1 MEIIYLFLYK
11 NIYIIIYYNEVCQK
25 SNLILTISK
34 DSPPF
39 ALQNSYALKKKK
51 KQYFEH
57 WCKMLGDRN
66 IRS

>member
-25 SNLILTISK
+25 RNLILTISK

-39 ALQNSYALKKKK
+39 ALQNSYALKKN
-51 KQYFEH
+51 QYLEH
-57 WCKMLGDRN
+57 WYKMLGDRN